1 MSEMEQYLSKIAE
14 AQEDIKADVQVGYFD
29 DDIIMIDNV
38 KLFSEP
44 SATRMQM
51 NVIAICQK
59 GRVQLEL
66 NGEPTTFGAN
76 QIIMCPPGTLF
87 TNMLLSPDF
96 VFKAVFLT
104 DRILHAF
111 LREKISIW
119 TETLYINR
127 QHVVTIEPD
136 DIEFLSL
143 FYSMLNISINRHGE
157 NLYKTEVVQS
167 LVRAAVLGMCGALE
181 TMKRERNR
189 MSDGTAAEVQQPAEG
204 NAGRQVKHSSS
215 SQSIFQ
221 RFLSMLN
228 REPCEHRS
236 VQSFADELCIT
247 PKYLS
252 AVCKRNSGK
261 TANAWITEHQMED
274 IRYYLR
280 QTDLSIKEVCNVLG
294 FPNASFFAKYVKE
307 HFGVTPTQLRQQ

>member
-1 MSEMEQYLSKIAE
+1 MREMEQYLSKIAE
-14 AQEDIKADVQVGYFD
+14 AQQDFKADVQVGYFD

-51 NVIAICQK
+51 NVIAICEK

-66 NGEPTTFGAN
+66 NGEPITFGAN
-76 QIIMCPPGTLF
+76 QVVMCPPGTVF

-96 VFKAVFLT
+96 AFKAVFLT
-104 DRILHAF
+104 DRILHDF
-111 LREKISIW
+111 LHDKMNIW
-119 TETLYINR
+119 TEMLYINR
-127 QHVVTIEPD
+127 QHVVSISPD

-143 FYSMLNISINRHGE
+143 FYSMLNITINLHGD
-157 NLYKTEVVQS
+157 NPYKREVVQS

-181 TMKRERNR
+181 MMKRER
-189 MSDGTAAEVQQPAEG
+189 SGTDEGATAEVQPTAEG
-204 NAGRQVKHSSS
+204 YASRRDEHRNS
-215 SQSIFQ
+215 SQGIFQ

-228 REPCEHRS
+228 REPCGHRS

-261 TANAWITEHQMED
+261 TANAWITEHLMED

-280 QTDLSIKEVCNVLG
+280 QTDLSIKEVCSVLG
-294 FPNASFFAKYVKE
+294 FPNASFFGKYVKE
-307 HFGVTPTQLRQQ
+307 HFGMTPTQLRQQ

>member
-228 REPCEHRS
+228 REPCGHRS

>member
-1 MSEMEQYLSKIAE
+1 MEQYLSKIAE

-228 REPCEHRS
+228 REPCGHRS